1 MVYAARRDPPGRQT
15 GNLSGSSPSPTPS
28 ANTRIAHRPRS
39 ASYPSRRDWVLTI
52 AVIPARVGIQL
63 PDSRPDRVC
72 LVGALMGLA
81 LLLAPALALAQRV
94 PADSVRAPRHAIG
107 VRAPVLADTL
117 TLPEPAPLLPFGRL
131 APRRTPGATIAALRA
146 AALQGDLDRQ
156 RAALWRAAITAAPPI
171 PAAPAPNTV
180 GDIFGQYADL
190 GLRIDSRIETKLARD
205 RNERCVA
212 TDFLSPIE
220 NCRGVFQPQ
229 FGFQFAVRTAG
240 TVAERVHL
248 DVDYDSQ
255 REFDASNNIS
265 AYYQGKPDELLQR
278 VEVGNVSFALPP
290 SRFITSGIPS
300 GNYGIQAIGKLG
312 VMRFRAIAAQQK
324 GNVVTDR
331 VFTVGERTVQQVDRE
346 IEDYQMERRRF
357 FWVIDPA
364 KAFPDLYPNI
374 DILDPSLP
382 SLAARIPPGERPRRV
397 LLYRY
402 RSPTATGS
410 AARDINGP
418 YAATR
423 FARNTNSIGPY
434 EVLQQGVDYYIDPT
448 NLWIAL
454 VSPLQRGE
462 RLAVS
467 YTVTGP
473 GGNEVVVGSVGGTM
487 PRQRGPEGRDT
498 LNLLWDNQV
507 LPGDPAFDREIRSV
521 YRLGGEEVQR
531 SSVSLRIVV
540 GSSGDQE
547 KPVGGSADSYLQ
559 LFGLAQRTNSS
570 TFDAENRLW
579 PRRTDP
585 NQALTTSG
593 GQTGQSSLLIRDYF
607 VVLPSLMPFAD
618 SGLANPP
625 NPVNDSLYRLT
636 DEDLVSPRRPPT
648 QYRLRASYSAAGG
661 GESGSLLLGS
671 VQVRPN
677 SERIFLGGRQLTRD
691 VDYKVD
697 YELGRVEF
705 VRPDTLFPRPR
716 EVSVQFEENP
726 IFAQSPTSIFG
737 LAAEFPSEH
746 GQFNI
751 TALSQAQKTPFNR
764 PPLGFEPASS
774 LLAGVSGDFT
784 FDSKLLSGL
793 VSKLPAA
800 NAEAKSTVNVQGEF
814 ATSRPRPNSAG
825 AAYVETFEGN
835 AGVTVDLQESAW
847 RYGSQPALGGA
858 ANGGGGGGVIAGGI
872 PYDFPIDSATTL
884 AWQNIGIV
892 PDPAARGGTAVRF
905 FPEQIDSQFVFIGGQ
920 SFRSPETVLWLSLF
934 PRSIGGLPNA
944 AGRYQWLTPG
954 GALPDGASGRTWR
967 SLSQS
972 LDPTGLDLSHIE
984 QLEFWTLMDTSSSM
998 RQRSPTLIF
1007 DFGEVSENSVAF
1019 APESLTVLAPGTG
1032 GGVDSVFTGRKIQ
1045 GFDHIAT
1052 ERDSLT
1058 RSFDV
1063 ARNDRGLP
1071 GDVVDALVV
1080 KDVAAGTTELLRN
1093 VPVCRRGPVPVL
1105 PLGDATADCTVGNR
1119 RLDEEDLDRD
1129 GFLNIPSDA
1138 RDSEQL
1144 LRYVV
1149 DLGDRA
1155 SFAQVGRCYHTL
1167 TDTSSGGGPRPVCWV
1182 QFRVPFSAPTAQL
1195 NNPIPRRIKSVR
1207 LTVVAGPG
1215 APTGEDGF
1223 TRFALARLRLT
1234 GSPWTKRTDRA
1245 IAGIGGGGGAG
1256 GLPSAGTGTV
1266 IATTIGT
1273 QDRDARGGDSP
1284 RYDSPPG
1291 VTDEPDSKGSEFSP
1305 GTVQVNESSL
1315 RLIAVNVPVMRRA
1328 EAYFRFPE
1336 GEKNFMGYRELRV
1349 WARGASKGWGQQGDL
1364 QFYIKVGSDADN
1376 FYFYRTPVNQGP
1388 SRDAWLPEIRIDLRR
1403 FFDLRARLEN
1413 SFLRGGDTLISCHGL
1428 DSALVVQSELAQSTG
1443 TRRYAACDEGYIVYT
1458 SNPGI
1463 NPPNLAAAQELAV
1476 GMLRVSDEGFGNGGA
1491 ISPTDSLELWVD
1503 DIRLTGVVDEPGYA
1517 GQLGLNVAAGDVGS
1531 LRVSVSRRDQNFR
1544 QLGEQPTFM
1553 TDNQF
1558 NLASSV
1564 RLDKFLPRSLGLV
1577 LPFTVSHSR
1586 TEGDPLFLSRS
1597 DLMAPEI
1604 PGVRTPSSSAT
1615 SYTLTARRSEP
1626 LEGSVF
1632 APIVNNL
1639 ALTGSYITSSSTSE
1653 FDSGKSSAITG
1664 ELDYNL
1670 APRPRESSTPGWLR
1684 GAIEHLPGWLRE
1696 TELLRSLHDAKI
1708 RWNPA
1713 LVRFTSAYARDE
1725 DRRQSFSLPVALGGD
1740 SARQVLGL
1748 ENVWRNTAALELRP
1762 FQTMSARFTVSTLRD
1777 LRDYGDSTGV
1787 SVLAGAERQR
1797 FLGMDVGL
1805 ERERQMSAVVSV
1817 APPLAPWVRPRID
1830 FSANFSLL
1838 RDPNA
1843 RSLAREPGGSDGDGD
1858 FRLPRRFS
1866 NGQGLSITAT
1876 LDIPRAIALYSGDS
1890 SVLRSL
1896 AKYLSP
1902 VDVQWRR
1909 DLRSAFDGVGFDP
1922 SLGYQLAL
1930 GGEDAFRA
1938 SDGVLATSAGVSH
1951 NLVLAHSLF
1960 LPLGFTVTDRYSRV
1974 RSTSWSRVVD
1984 VQTLLDAE
1992 QEVFPDVSVRWNYTP
2007 PPSLQELLTSIGA
2020 QVGARV
2026 TSARSFQPTSGDASE
2041 LFGEGLRVEQ
2051 TLRQYPINGSL
2062 TWAILGGFSTSAG
2075 WTRADRR
2082 EVRSGGLIEGSQND
2096 VSADIAKS
2104 FPLPR
2109 SWNLQSNLLRTRLG
2123 YQSSHTQSFFVQDTT
2138 ERRVTDNGRWAV
2150 MVNADSD
2157 VSQTLSLSLL
2167 LMRVLTYDDAYD
2179 RRFSQTVFSVV
2190 FHLNYGVGEMP

>member
-1 MVYAARRDPPGRQT
+1 VARVERPAARGRRR
-15 GNLSGSSPSPTPS
+15 
-28 ANTRIAHRPRS
+28 AAIAGT
-39 ASYPSRRDWVLTI
+39 A
-52 AVIPARVGIQL
+52 
-63 PDSRPDRVC
+63 
-72 LVGALMGLA
+72 
-81 LLLAPALALAQRV
+81 ALALVVLLPALSRAQQIPGDTAHATTRV
-94 PADSVRAPRHAIG
+94 LGIRMPPLG
-107 VRAPVLADTL
+107 DTL

-131 APRRTPGATIAALRA
+131 APRRTPSLEIARLRAQALRG
-146 AALQGDLDRQ
+146 ALQRE
-156 RAALWRAAITAAPPI
+156 RTTLWRNSIAVAGPSEREPDKNGVA
-171 PAAPAPNTV
+171 
-180 GDIFGQYADL
+180 DIFGQYADL
-190 GLRIDSRIETKLARD
+190 GLRLDSRIETKLARD

-240 TVAERVHL
+240 TVADRVHL

-265 AYYQGKPDELLQR
+265 AYYEGKQGEILQR

-290 SRFITSGIPS
+290 SRFITSGVPS
-300 GNYGIQAIGKLG
+300 GNYGIQAIGQLG

-346 IEDYQMERRRF
+346 IDDYQIERLRF

-364 KAFPDLYPNI
+364 KAFPDLFPNI

-382 SLAARIPPGERPRRV
+382 SLAARIPPGQRPRRV
-397 LLYRY
+397 LVYRY

-418 YAATR
+418 VAATR
-423 FARNTNSIGPY
+423 FARNTNPIGPY

-454 VSPLQRGE
+454 VNPLQRGE

-473 GGNEVVVGSVGGTM
+473 GGSEIVDPSVGGTM
-487 PRQRGPEGRDT
+487 PRQRDPARRDT
-498 LNLLWDNQV
+498 VNLLWDNQV

-531 SSVSLRIVV
+531 STVSLKIVV

-547 KPVGGSADSYLQ
+547 KPVSGSAETYLQ
-559 LFGLAQRTNSS
+559 LFGLSQRTNAS

-585 NQALTTSG
+585 NQALTTGG
-593 GQTGQSSLLIRDYF
+593 GQSGQSTALIRDYF
-607 VVLPSLMPFAD
+607 VVFPSLVPFAD

-625 NPVNDSLYRLT
+625 NPVNDSLYRVT

-648 QYRLRASYSAAGG
+648 QYRIRTSYSAAGG

-677 SERIFLGGRQLTRD
+677 SERLFLGGRQLVRD
-691 VDYKVD
+691 VDYTVD
-697 YELGRVEF
+697 YDLGRVEF
-705 VRPDTLFPRPR
+705 IRPDTLFPQPR
-716 EVSVQFEENP
+716 QVSVQYEENP
-726 IFAQSPTSIFG
+726 IFTQAPTSIFG

-764 PPLGFEPASS
+764 PPLGFEPAST

-793 VSKLPAA
+793 VSRLPSASRD
-800 NAEAKSTVNVQGEF
+800 AKSTVNVQGEF

-825 AAYVETFEGN
+825 AAYVETFEGT
-835 AGVTVDLQESAW
+835 GGITVDLQESSW
-847 RYGSQPALGGA
+847 RYGSQPALSDA
-858 ANGGGGGGVIAGGI
+858 AGVRVGGGV
-872 PYDFPIDSATTL
+872 PYTFPLDSATTL

-892 PDPAARGGTAVRF
+892 PDPTVNGGVALRF

-920 SFRSPETVLWLSLF
+920 SFRSPETVLWLSLY
-934 PRSIGGLPNA
+934 PRGIGGLPNS

-954 GALPDGASGRTWR
+954 PAGGTPGGRTWR

-972 LDPTGLDLSHIE
+972 LDPTGVDLSHVE
-984 QLEFWTLMDTSSSM
+984 QLEFWALMDTSTSM
-998 RQRSPTLIF
+998 RPKSPSLVF

-1019 APESLTVLAPGTG
+1019 APETLTVLPPGSAT
-1032 GGVDSVFTGRKIQ
+1032 VDSMYTGRQLQ
-1045 GFDHIAT
+1045 GFDRIAT

-1058 RSFDV
+1058 QSFDV
-1063 ARNDRGLP
+1063 ARNDVGLP
-1071 GDVVDALVV
+1071 GDVAQRLVV
-1080 KDVAAGTTELLRN
+1080 RDGTTGTAVLHFN
-1093 VPVCRRGPVPVL
+1093 APVCRRGPVPVL

-1138 RDSEQL
+1138 RNSEQL

-1155 SFAQVGRCYHTL
+1155 SYAQVGRCYHTL

-1195 NNPIPRRIKSVR
+1195 NSPLARRIKSMR
-1207 LTVVAGPG
+1207 ITVVSGQQ
-1215 APTGEDGF
+1215 APTGENDF
-1223 TRFALARLRLT
+1223 TRFAIARLRLT

-1245 IAGIGGGGGAG
+1245 VAGIGGGGEVG
-1256 GLPSAGTGTV
+1256 GTPAPGTGTV

-1273 QDRDARGGDSP
+1273 QDRGARGGDAP
-1284 RYDSPPG
+1284 PYESPPG

-1328 EAYFRFPE
+1328 EAFFRFPE

-1349 WARGASKGWGQQGDL
+1349 WARGASKGWGELGDL

-1388 SRDAWLPEIRIDLRR
+1388 SRDAWLPEVRVDLRR

-1413 SFLRGGDTLISCHGL
+1413 AFLAGGDSLLSCHGL
-1428 DSALVVQSELAQSTG
+1428 DSALVVQSELAQNTG
-1443 TRRYAACDEGYIVYT
+1443 SKRFAACDDGYIVYT
-1458 SNPGI
+1458 SNPAI

-1476 GMLRVSDEGFGNGGA
+1476 GILRVSDEGLGNGGA
-1491 ISPTDSLELWVD
+1491 ISPSDSLELWVD

-1517 GQLGLNVAAGDVGS
+1517 GQLGVNVAAGDVGT
-1531 LRVSVSRRDQNFR
+1531 LRMSVSRRDQNFR
-1544 QLGEQPTFM
+1544 QLGEQPSFIA
-1553 TDNQF
+1553 DEQF

-1564 RLDKFLPRSLGLV
+1564 RLDRFLPRSLGLA
-1577 LPFTVSHSR
+1577 LPFTISHSR
-1586 TEGDPLFLSRS
+1586 TGGDPLFFSRS
-1597 DLMAPEI
+1597 DLMAPDI
-1604 PGVRTPSSSAT
+1604 PGSRTPRSSAT
-1615 SYTLTARRSEP
+1615 SYTLAMRRSEP
-1626 LEGSVF
+1626 LGNSVF

-1639 ALTGSYITSSSTSE
+1639 SLTGSYITSTSRSE
-1653 FDSGKSSAITG
+1653 FDTGDNSAVTG

-1670 APRPRESSTPGWLR
+1670 APAARESSMPGWLR
-1684 GAIEHLPGWLRE
+1684 GAIEKLPGWLRG
-1696 TELLRSLHDAKI
+1696 TELLQSLHDATI
-1708 RWNPA
+1708 RWNPT
-1713 LVRFTSAYARDE
+1713 LVRFTSAYARNE
-1725 DRRQSFSLPVALGGD
+1725 SHRQSFSLPVMLADD
-1740 SARQVLGL
+1740 SAQQVLGL
-1748 ENVWRNTAALELRP
+1748 EDVWRNTAAFELRP
-1762 FQTMSARFTVSTLRD
+1762 FQTMSARFSVSTLRD

-1787 SVLAGAERQR
+1787 AVLAGAERQR
-1797 FLGMDVGL
+1797 FLGLDVGM
-1805 ERERQMSAVVSV
+1805 ERERQMSAAISI

-1830 FSANFSLL
+1830 FTANFSLL

-1843 RSLAREPGGSDGDGD
+1843 RNIVRGPGEGGGPLDPDAALDGSDDAGG
-1858 FRLPRRFS
+1858 FHLPRRFS
-1866 NGQGLSITAT
+1866 NGQGLAVTASV
-1876 LDIPRAIALYSGDS
+1876 DIPRAISLYTGDS
-1890 SVLRSL
+1890 SALRSL
-1896 AKYLSP
+1896 GKVLSP
-1902 VDVQWRR
+1902 VDIQWRR
-1909 DLRSAFDGVGFDP
+1909 DLRSAFDAVGFDP

-1930 GGEDAFRA
+1930 GGDDDFRE
-1938 SDGVLATSAGVSH
+1938 SQGVLATSAGVSH
-1951 NLVLAHSLF
+1951 NLVLSHSLF
-1960 LPLGFTVTDRYSRV
+1960 LPLGFVVTDRYSRV
-1974 RSTSWSRVVD
+1974 HSTSWSRVVD
-1984 VQTLLDAE
+1984 VQTVLDAE
-1992 QEVFPDVSVRWNYTP
+1992 QEIFPDLSLRWNYSAP
-2007 PPSLQELLTSIGA
+2007 QSLRDLFTSIGA
-2020 QVGARV
+2020 QVGTRITRAK
-2026 TSARSFQPTSGDASE
+2026 SFQPITGGATDI
-2041 LFGEGLRVEQ
+2041 FGEGIRVEQ
-2051 TLRQYPINGSL
+2051 ELKQYPLSGSVS
-2062 TWAILGGFSTSAG
+2062 WSFLGGFSTNAG

-2082 EVRSGGLIEGSQND
+2082 ELRSGGLIVGSQND
-2096 VSADIAKS
+2096 LTADVAKA

-2109 SWNLQSNLLRTRLG
+2109 SWKLQSNLLRTRVG
-2123 YQSSHTQSFFVQDTT
+2123 YQSSHTQSFFVQEDTR
-2138 ERRVTDNGRWAV
+2138 RRVTDNGRWALSL
-2150 MVNADSD
+2150 NADSD
-2157 VSQTLSLSLL
+2157 VSETLSLSLL
-2167 LMRVLTYDDAYD
+2167 LMRVLTYDNAYD

>member
-1 MVYAARRDPPGRQT
+1 MLISHVFPAKACP
-15 GNLSGSSPSPTPS
+15 
-28 ANTRIAHRPRS
+28 RPRS
-39 ASYPSRRDWVLTI
+39 GTG
-52 AVIPARVGIQL
+52 IPW
-63 PDSRPDRVC
+63 PDSRRKREPIATCITAFVF
-72 LVGALMGLA
+72 
-81 LLLAPALALAQRV
+81 LLLPSVALAQRV
-94 PADSVRAPRHAIG
+94 PTDTTGGVHPALGIRAPELG
-107 VRAPVLADTL
+107 DTL
-117 TLPEPAPLLPFGRL
+117 VLPEPAPLLPFGRF
-131 APRRTPGATIAALRA
+131 APRRTPAVEVAAMRA
-146 AALQGDLDRQ
+146 AALQEELERQ
-156 RAALWRAAITAAPPI
+156 RSTLWRNAITAAAPLRGE
-171 PAAPAPNTV
+171 PATNPA
-180 GDIFGQYADL
+180 DIFGQYADL
-190 GLRIDSRIETKLARD
+190 GLRLDSRIETKLARD

-240 TVAERVHL
+240 TIADRIHL

-265 AYYQGKPDELLQR
+265 AYYQGKPNEILQR

-290 SRFITSGIPS
+290 SRFITAGIPS
-300 GNYGIQAIGKLG
+300 GNYGIQAIGQLG

-324 GNVVTDR
+324 GNIVTDR
-331 VFTVGERTVQQVDRE
+331 AFTVGERTVQQVDRE
-346 IEDYQMERRRF
+346 IDDYQIERLRF

-382 SLAARIPPGERPRRV
+382 SLAARIPPGQRPRRV
-397 LLYRY
+397 LVYRY

-423 FARNTNSIGPY
+423 FARNTNVIGPY

-467 YTVTGP
+467 YTVTGL
-473 GGNEVVVGSVGGTM
+473 GGSEVVDGSVGGTM
-487 PRQRGPEGRDT
+487 PRQRRPAGRDT

-531 SSVSLRIVV
+531 SSVSLKIVV

-547 KPVGGSADSYLQ
+547 QPVGGSADSYLQ
-559 LFGLAQRTNSS
+559 LFGLAQRTNTS

-585 NQALTTSG
+585 NQALTTG
-593 GQTGQSSLLIRDYF
+593 GGESGQSTLLIRDYF
-607 VVLPSLMPFAD
+607 VVFPSLTPFAD

-625 NPVNDSLYRLT
+625 NPVNDSLYRVT
-636 DEDLVSPRRPPT
+636 DEDLISSRRPPT

-677 SERIFLGGRQLTRD
+677 SERIFLGGRQLVRD

-705 VRPDTLFPRPR
+705 VRPDTLFPQPR
-716 EVSVQFEENP
+716 QVSVQYEENP
-726 IFAQSPTSIFG
+726 LFTQAPTSIFG

-764 PPLGFEPASS
+764 PPLGFEPAST
-774 LLAGVSGDFT
+774 LLAGVSGDFS
-784 FDSKLLSGL
+784 FDSKLLTGL

-800 NAEAKSTVNVQGEF
+800 AADAKSTVNVQGEF

-825 AAYVETFEGN
+825 AAYVETFEGTG
-835 AGVTVDLQESAW
+835 GVTVDLQESSW
-847 RYGSQPALGGA
+847 RYGSQPALA
-858 ANGGGGGGVIAGGI
+858 GGGGGVSVGGG
-872 PYDFPIDSATTL
+872 PYGFPLDSATTL

-892 PDPAARGGTAVRF
+892 PDPATRGGTAVRF

-934 PRSIGGLPNA
+934 PRSVGGLPNS
-944 AGRYQWLTPG
+944 AGRFQWLTPG
-954 GALPDGASGRTWR
+954 GVLPDGTSGRTWR

-972 LDPTGLDLSHIE
+972 LDPTGVDLSHVE
-984 QLEFWTLMDTSSSM
+984 QLEFWALMDTSTSM
-998 RQRSPTLIF
+998 RPRSPTLVF

-1019 APESLTVLAPGTG
+1019 APESLTVLPPGTG
-1032 GGVDSVFTGRKIQ
+1032 SGVDSIFTGRRIQ
-1045 GFDHIAT
+1045 GFDRIAT

-1063 ARNDRGLP
+1063 ARNDVGLP
-1071 GDVVDALVV
+1071 GDVVDTLVV
-1080 KDVAAGTTELLRN
+1080 KEGASGNTMVLHH

-1105 PLGDATADCTVGNR
+1105 PLGDATSDCTVGNR

-1138 RDSEQL
+1138 RNSEQL

-1155 SFAQVGRCYHTL
+1155 SYAQVGRCYHTL
-1167 TDTSSGGGPRPVCWV
+1167 TDTSSGGGARPVCWV

-1195 NNPIPRRIKSVR
+1195 NTPLARRIKSVR
-1207 LTVVAGPG
+1207 LTVVSGPSAPAG
-1215 APTGEDGF
+1215 ANDF
-1223 TRFALARLRLT
+1223 TRFAIARLRLT

-1256 GLPSAGTGTV
+1256 GTPPAGTGTV

-1273 QDRDARGGDSP
+1273 QDRGARGGDAP
-1284 RYDSPPG
+1284 RYESPPG

-1349 WARGASKGWGQQGDL
+1349 WARGASKGWGEQGDL

-1376 FYFYRTPVNQGP
+1376 FYLYRTPVNQGP
-1388 SRDAWLPEIRIDLRR
+1388 SRDAWLPEVRVDLRR

-1413 SFLRGGDTLISCHGL
+1413 SFLGGGDTLISCHGL
-1428 DSALVVQSELAQSTG
+1428 DSVLVVQSELAQSTG
-1443 TRRYAACDEGYIVYT
+1443 TKRFAACDDGYIVYT

-1476 GMLRVSDEGFGNGGA
+1476 GMLRVSDDGFGNGGA
-1491 ISPTDSLELWVD
+1491 ISPSDSLELWVD
-1503 DIRLTGVVDEPGYA
+1503 DIRLTGVVDQPGYA
-1517 GQLGLNVAAGDVGS
+1517 GQLGVNVAAGDVGS

-1553 TDNQF
+1553 TDNEL

-1604 PGVRTPSSSAT
+1604 PGVRTPSTSAT
-1615 SYTLTARRSEP
+1615 SYTLAARRATP
-1626 LEGSVF
+1626 LKGSVF

-1639 ALTGSYITSSSTSE
+1639 SLTGRYITSSSTSE
-1653 FDSGKSSAITG
+1653 FDVGKSSAVTG

-1670 APRPRESSTPGWLR
+1670 APRARESATPGWLR
-1684 GAIEHLPGWLRE
+1684 SAIESLPGWLRG
-1696 TELLRSLHDAKI
+1696 TELLKSLHDATI
-1708 RWNPA
+1708 RWNPT
-1713 LVRFTSAYARDE
+1713 LVRFTSAYANNE
-1725 DRRQSFSLPVALGGD
+1725 DHRRSFALPVALAGD
-1740 SARQVLGL
+1740 SAREVLGL
-1748 ENVWRNTAALELRP
+1748 EDVWRNTAAIELRP
-1762 FQTMSARFTVSTLRD
+1762 FQTMSARFSVSTLRD

-1787 SVLAGAERQR
+1787 AVLAGAERER

-1805 ERERQMSAVVSV
+1805 ERERQMSTVISV

-1830 FSANFSLL
+1830 FTANFSLL

-1843 RSLAREPGGSDGDGD
+1843 RNIVREAGEGSDQGD

-1866 NGQGLSITAT
+1866 NGQGLAVTAT

-1890 SVLRSL
+1890 SALRPL
-1896 AKYLSP
+1896 AKILSP
-1902 VDVQWRR
+1902 IDVQWRR

-1930 GGEDAFRA
+1930 GGDDDFRK

-1951 NLVLAHSLF
+1951 NLVLSHSLF
-1960 LPLGFTVTDRYSRV
+1960 LPLGFVVTDRYSRV
-1974 RSTSWSRVVD
+1974 HSTSWSRIVD
-1984 VQTLLDAE
+1984 VQTLLEAE
-1992 QEVFPDVSVRWNYTP
+1992 QEIFPDVSVRWNYTAP
-2007 PPSLQELLTSIGA
+2007 RSLQELFTSIGA
-2020 QVGARV
+2020 QVGARI
-2026 TSARSFQPTSGDASE
+2026 TNARSFQPVTGGASDI
-2041 LFGEGLRVEQ
+2041 FGQGLRVEQ
-2051 TLRQYPINGSL
+2051 ELRQYPMNGSV
-2062 TWAILGGFSTSAG
+2062 TWSILGGFSTSAG

-2082 EVRSGGLIEGSQND
+2082 ELRSGGLIEGSQND
-2096 VSADIAKS
+2096 ISADISKS
-2104 FPLPR
+2104 LPLPR
-2109 SWNLQSNLLRTRLG
+2109 SWNLQSNLLRTRVG

-2138 ERRVTDNGRWAV
+2138 SRRVTDNGRWAL
-2150 MVNADSD
+2150 MLNADSD
-2157 VSQTLSLSLL
+2157 VSETLSLSLL
-2167 LMRVLTYDDAYD
+2167 LMRVLTYDNAYD

-2190 FHLNYGVGEMP
+2190 FHLNYGVGSMP

>member
-1 MVYAARRDPPGRQT
+1 MARTGWPTARSGR
-15 GNLSGSSPSPTPS
+15 
-28 ANTRIAHRPRS
+28 
-39 ASYPSRRDWVLTI
+39 RR
-52 AVIPARVGIQL
+52 ARA
-63 PDSRPDRVC
+63 C
-72 LVGALMGLA
+72 AGAIA
-81 LLLAPALALAQRV
+81 LLLLIPALALAQRLPTDTTGARSRALGIRT
-94 PADSVRAPRHAIG
+94 PALG
-107 VRAPVLADTL
+107 DTL

-131 APRRTPGATIAALRA
+131 APRRTPALEIANLRA
-146 AALQGDLDRQ
+146 AALRGALDQQ
-156 RAALWRAAITAAPPI
+156 RAALWRNSISAAPPLGNE
-171 PAAPAPNTV
+171 AEKGTGA
-180 GDIFGQYADL
+180 DIFGQYADL
-190 GLRIDSRIETKLARD
+190 GLRLDSRIETKLARD

-240 TVAERVHL
+240 TVADRLHL

-265 AYYQGKPDELLQR
+265 AYYEGKQGEILQR
-278 VEVGNVSFALPP
+278 VEVGNVSFALPA
-290 SRFITSGIPS
+290 SRFITAGIPS
-300 GNYGIQAIGKLG
+300 GNYGIQAIGQLG
-312 VMRFRAIAAQQK
+312 AMRFRAIAAQQK

-346 IEDYQMERRRF
+346 IDDYQIERLRF

-364 KAFPDLYPNI
+364 KAFPNLYPNI

-397 LLYRY
+397 LVYRY

-423 FARNTNSIGPY
+423 FARNTNPIGPY

-454 VSPLQRGE
+454 VNPLQRGE

-473 GGNEVVVGSVGGTM
+473 GGSEIVDPSVGGTM
-487 PRQRGPEGRDT
+487 PRQRGPAGRDT
-498 LNLLWDNQV
+498 VNLLWDNQV

-531 SSVSLRIVV
+531 NTVSLKIVV

-547 KPVGGSADSYLQ
+547 KPVSGSAESYLQ
-559 LFGLAQRTNSS
+559 LFGLSQRTNTS

-585 NQALTTSG
+585 NQALTTGG
-593 GQTGQSSLLIRDYF
+593 GQSGQSTLLIRDYF
-607 VVLPSLMPFAD
+607 VVFPSLMPFSD
-618 SGLANPP
+618 SGLVSPP
-625 NPVNDSLYRLT
+625 NPVNDSLYRVT

-677 SERIFLGGRQLTRD
+677 SERLFLGGRQLVRD

-705 VRPDTLFPRPR
+705 VRPDTLFPQPR
-716 EVSVQFEENP
+716 QVSVQYEENP
-726 IFAQSPTSIFG
+726 IFTQAPTSIFG

-764 PPLGFEPASS
+764 PPLGFEPAST

-784 FDSKLLSGL
+784 FDSDLLSGL

-800 NAEAKSTVNVQGEF
+800 SDDAKSTVNVQGEF

-825 AAYVETFEGN
+825 AAYVETFEGT
-835 AGVTVDLQESAW
+835 GGITVNLEESAW
-847 RYGSQPALGGA
+847 HYGSQPAL
-858 ANGGGGGGVIAGGI
+858 AGGTPMSI
-872 PYDFPIDSATTL
+872 SGGPYDFPVDSATTL
-884 AWQNIGIV
+884 AWQNIGMV
-892 PDPAARGGTAVRF
+892 PDPSVRGGVAIRF

-920 SFRSPETVLWLSLF
+920 SFRSPETVLWLSLY
-934 PRSIGGLPNA
+934 PRSIGGLPNS

-954 GALPDGASGRTWR
+954 GVGPGGMSGRTWR

-972 LDPTGLDLSHIE
+972 LDPTGVDLSHVE
-984 QLEFWTLMDTSSSM
+984 QLEFWALMDTSTSM
-998 RQRSPTLIF
+998 RPRSPTLIF
-1007 DFGEVSENSVAF
+1007 DFGEVSENTVAF
-1019 APESLTVLAPGTG
+1019 SPETLTVFPPGGG
-1032 GGVDSVFTGRKIQ
+1032 GGVDSVYTGRKIE
-1045 GFDHIAT
+1045 GFDRLAT

-1063 ARNDRGLP
+1063 ARNDVGLP
-1071 GDVVDALVV
+1071 GDVAQSLLV
-1080 KDVAAGTTELLRN
+1080 KDATTGTATIRFR
-1093 VPVCRRGPVPVL
+1093 VPICRRGPVPVL

-1119 RLDEEDLDRD
+1119 QLDEEDLDRD

-1138 RDSEQL
+1138 RNSEQL

-1155 SFAQVGRCYHTL
+1155 SYAQVGRCYHTL
-1167 TDTSSGGGPRPVCWV
+1167 TDTTSGGGPRPVCWV
-1182 QFRVPFSAPTAQL
+1182 QFRIPFSAPTAQL
-1195 NNPIPRRIKSVR
+1195 NNPLPRRIRSMR
-1207 LTVVAGPG
+1207 LTVVSGPQ
-1215 APTGEDGF
+1215 APSGENDF
-1223 TRFALARLRLT
+1223 KRFAIARLRLT

-1245 IAGIGGGGGAG
+1245 IAGIGGGGDVG
-1256 GLPSAGTGTV
+1256 GTPAPGTGTV

-1273 QDRDARGGDSP
+1273 QDRGARGGDAP
-1284 RYDSPPG
+1284 PYESPPG

-1349 WARGASKGWGQQGDL
+1349 WARGASKGWGELGDL

-1376 FYFYRTPVNQGP
+1376 FYFYRTPVNQGL
-1388 SRDAWLPEIRIDLRR
+1388 SRDAWLPEVRVDLRR

-1413 SFLRGGDTLISCHGL
+1413 AFLGGGDSLLSCHGL

-1458 SNPGI
+1458 SNPAI

-1476 GMLRVSDEGFGNGGA
+1476 GILRVSDEGLGNGGA
-1491 ISPTDSLELWVD
+1491 ISPSDSLELWVD

-1517 GQLGLNVAAGDVGS
+1517 GQLGVNVAAGDVGS

-1544 QLGEQPTFM
+1544 QLAEQPTFM

-1577 LPFTVSHSR
+1577 LPLTVSHSR
-1586 TEGDPLFLSRS
+1586 TDGEPLFFSRS
-1597 DLMAPEI
+1597 DLMAPDI
-1604 PGVRTPSSSAT
+1604 PGARTPRASAT
-1615 SYTLTARRSEP
+1615 SYTLSMRRAEP
-1626 LEGSVF
+1626 LQNSVF

-1639 ALTGSYITSSSTSE
+1639 SLTGSYIASSSRSE
-1653 FDSGKSSAITG
+1653 FDTGKSSAVTG

-1670 APRPRESSTPGWLR
+1670 APRARESPMPGWLR
-1684 GAIEHLPGWLRE
+1684 GAIESLPGWLRG
-1696 TELLRSLHDAKI
+1696 TELLKSLHDATI

-1713 LVRFTSAYARDE
+1713 LVRFTSAYAKNE
-1725 DRRQSFSLPVALGGD
+1725 NHRRSFALPVTLAGD
-1740 SARQVLGL
+1740 SAQEVLGL
-1748 ENVWRNTAALELRP
+1748 EDVWRNTAALELRP
-1762 FQTMSARFTVSTLRD
+1762 FQTMSARFSVSTLRD

-1787 SVLAGAERQR
+1787 AVLAGAERQR
-1797 FLGMDVGL
+1797 FLGLDMGM
-1805 ERERQMSAVVSV
+1805 ERERQVSTAISI
-1817 APPLAPWVRPRID
+1817 APPLAPWVRPRVD
-1830 FSANFSLL
+1830 FTATFSLL

-1843 RSLAREPGGSDGDGD
+1843 RNLVRGLGEGGVPVDLVGEGEGTGSASAD
-1858 FRLPRRFS
+1858 FHLPRRFS
-1866 NGQGLSITAT
+1866 NGQGLAVTAT
-1876 LDIPRAIALYSGDS
+1876 VDIPRAISLYTGDS
-1890 SVLRSL
+1890 SALRPL
-1896 AKYLSP
+1896 AKILSP
-1902 VDVQWRR
+1902 VDIQWRR

-1930 GGEDAFRA
+1930 GGDDDFRE
-1938 SDGVLATSAGVSH
+1938 SGGVLATSAGVSH
-1951 NLVLAHSLF
+1951 NFILSHSLF
-1960 LPLGFTVTDRYSRV
+1960 LPLGLVLTDRYSRV
-1974 RSTSWSRVVD
+1974 HSTSWSRVVD
-1984 VQTLLDAE
+1984 VQTVLDAE
-1992 QEVFPDVSVRWNYTP
+1992 QEIFPDVSLRWNYAAP
-2007 PPSLQELLTSIGA
+2007 ESLRELFTSIGA

-2026 TSARSFQPTSGDASE
+2026 TNAKSFQPITGGASDI
-2041 LFGEGLRVEQ
+2041 FGQGIRVEQ
-2051 TLRQYPINGSL
+2051 ELKQYPLNGSVA
-2062 TWAILGGFSTSAG
+2062 WSILGGFSTSAG

-2082 EVRSGGLIEGSQND
+2082 ELRSGGLIVGSQND
-2096 VSADIAKS
+2096 LTADIAKS
-2104 FPLPR
+2104 FPLPS
-2109 SWNLQSNLLRTRLG
+2109 SWDLRSNLLRTRVG
-2123 YQSSHTQSFFVQDTT
+2123 YQSSHTQSFFVQADTR
-2138 ERRVTDNGRWAV
+2138 RRVTDNGRWAL
-2150 MVNADSD
+2150 MLNADSD
-2157 VSQTLSLSLL
+2157 VSETLSLSLL
-2167 LMRVLTYDDAYD
+2167 LMRVLSYDNAYD

-2190 FHLNYGVGEMP
+2190 FHLNYAVGEMP

>member
-1 MVYAARRDPPGRQT
+1 VEI
-15 GNLSGSSPSPTPS
+15 
-28 ANTRIAHRPRS
+28 ANIRAEALR
-39 ASYPSRRDWVLTI
+39 
-52 AVIPARVGIQL
+52 
-63 PDSRPDRVC
+63 
-72 LVGALMGLA
+72 GAL
-81 LLLAPALALAQRV
+81 
-94 PADSVRAPRHAIG
+94 
-107 VRAPVLADTL
+107 
-117 TLPEPAPLLPFGRL
+117 E
-131 APRRTPGATIAALRA
+131 
-146 AALQGDLDRQ
+146 RQ
-156 RAALWRAAITAAPPI
+156 RTTLWRNSVSAAPPLEDESEKSSV
-171 PAAPAPNTV
+171 A
-180 GDIFGQYADL
+180 DIFGQYADL
-190 GLRIDSRIETKLARD
+190 GLRLDSRIETKLARD

-240 TVAERVHL
+240 TVADRVHL

-265 AYYQGKPDELLQR
+265 AYYEGKQGEILQR

-290 SRFITSGIPS
+290 SRFITAGIPS
-300 GNYGIQAIGKLG
+300 GNYGIQAIGQLG
-312 VMRFRAIAAQQK
+312 AMRFRAIAAQQK
-324 GNVVTDR
+324 GNVVADR
-331 VFTVGERTVQQVDRE
+331 VFTVGDRTVQQVDRE
-346 IEDYQMERRRF
+346 IEDYQIERLRF
-357 FWVIDPA
+357 FWVIDPKA
-364 KAFPDLYPNI
+364 AFPDLYPNI

-382 SLAARIPPGERPRRV
+382 SLAARIPPGQRPRRV
-397 LLYRY
+397 LVYRY

-454 VSPLQRGE
+454 VNPLQRGE

-473 GGNEVVVGSVGGTM
+473 GGNEIVDPSVGGTM
-487 PRQRGPEGRDT
+487 PRQRASTARDT
-498 LNLLWDNQV
+498 VNLLWDNQV
-507 LPGDPAFDREIRSV
+507 LPGDPAFDREIRSA

-531 SSVSLRIVV
+531 NTVSLKIVV

-547 KPVGGSADSYLQ
+547 KPVSGSAESYLQ
-559 LFGLAQRTNSS
+559 LFGLSQRTNAS

-585 NQALTTSG
+585 NQALTTGG
-593 GQTGQSSLLIRDYF
+593 GQTGQSTLLIRDYF
-607 VVLPSLMPFAD
+607 VVFPSLTPFAD
-618 SGLANPP
+618 SGMVNPP
-625 NPVNDSLYRLT
+625 NPVNDSLYRVT
-636 DEDLVSPRRPPT
+636 DEDLISPRRPPT

-677 SERIFLGGRQLTRD
+677 SERIFLGGRQLERD

-705 VRPDTLFPRPR
+705 IRPDTLFPQPR
-716 EVSVQFEENP
+716 QVSVQYEENP
-726 IFAQSPTSIFG
+726 IFTQAPTSIFG

-764 PPLGFEPASS
+764 PPLGFEPAST

-784 FDSKLLSGL
+784 FDSRLLSAL

-800 NAEAKSTVNVQGEF
+800 SREAPSTVNVQGEF

-825 AAYVETFEGN
+825 AAYVETFEGT
-835 AGVTVDLQESAW
+835 GGITVDLQESSW
-847 RYGSQPALGGA
+847 HYGSQPALAGGA
-858 ANGGGGGGVIAGGI
+858 PVNVAGV
-872 PYDFPIDSATTL
+872 PYDFPLDSATTL
-884 AWQNIGIV
+884 AWQNIGMV
-892 PDPAARGGTAVRF
+892 SDPAVRGGVALRF

-920 SFRSPETVLWLSLF
+920 SFRSPETVLWLSLY
-934 PRSIGGLPNA
+934 PRSVGGLPNS

-954 GALPDGASGRTWR
+954 GAVPGGMSGRTWR

-972 LDPTGLDLSHIE
+972 LDPTGVDLSHVE
-984 QLEFWTLMDTSSSM
+984 QLEFWALMDTSTSM
-998 RQRSPTLIF
+998 RPKSPTLIF

-1019 APESLTVLAPGTG
+1019 APETLTVLPPGSG
-1032 GGVDSVFTGRKIQ
+1032 GGVDSVFTGRQLQ
-1045 GFDHIAT
+1045 GFDRLAT

-1063 ARNDRGLP
+1063 ARNDVGLP
-1071 GDVVDALVV
+1071 GDVVQSLVV
-1080 KDVAAGTTELLRN
+1080 NDAAAGTRLTYFR
-1093 VPVCRRGPVPVL
+1093 VPACRRGPVPVL
-1105 PLGDATADCTVGNR
+1105 PLGDATANCTVGNR

-1138 RDSEQL
+1138 RNTEQL

-1149 DLGDRA
+1149 NLGDHA
-1155 SFAQVGRCYHTL
+1155 SYAQVGRCYHTL
-1167 TDTSSGGGPRPVCWV
+1167 TDTTSGGGPRPVCWV
-1182 QFRVPFSAPTAQL
+1182 QFRVPFSAPTAQI
-1195 NNPIPRRIKSVR
+1195 NNPLPRRMKSMR
-1207 LTVVAGPG
+1207 LTVVSGQR
-1215 APTGEDGF
+1215 APTGDGDF
-1223 TRFALARLRLT
+1223 TRLAIARLRLT

-1245 IAGIGGGGGAG
+1245 LAGIGGGSEVSGTPA
-1256 GLPSAGTGTV
+1256 PGTGTV

-1273 QDRDARGGDSP
+1273 QDRGARGGDAP
-1284 RYDSPPG
+1284 PYESPPG

-1328 EAYFRFPE
+1328 EAFFRFPE

-1349 WARGASKGWGQQGDL
+1349 WARGASKGWGELGDL

-1388 SRDAWLPEIRIDLRR
+1388 SRDAWLPEVRVDLRR

-1413 SFLRGGDTLISCHGL
+1413 AYLAGGDSLLSCHGI
-1428 DSALVVQSELAQSTG
+1428 DSALVVRSELARNSG
-1443 TRRYAACDEGYIVYT
+1443 TRRYAACDDGYIVYT
-1458 SNPGI
+1458 SNPAI

-1476 GMLRVSDEGFGNGGA
+1476 GILRVSDEGLGNGGA
-1491 ISPTDSLELWVD
+1491 ISPSDSLELWVD
-1503 DIRLTGVVDEPGYA
+1503 DIRLTGVVDQPGYA
-1517 GQLGLNVAAGDVGS
+1517 GQLGVNVAAGDVGS

-1564 RLDKFLPRSLGLV
+1564 RLDRFLPRALGLV
-1577 LPFTVSHSR
+1577 LPFTVSHSQ
-1586 TEGDPLFLSRS
+1586 TAGDPLFFSRS
-1597 DLMAPEI
+1597 DLMAPDI
-1604 PGVRTPSSSAT
+1604 SGARTPRTAAT
-1615 SYTLTARRSEP
+1615 SYTLAMRRAEP
-1626 LEGSVF
+1626 LQNSVF

-1639 ALTGSYITSSSTSE
+1639 SLTGSYIASSSRSE
-1653 FDSGKSSAITG
+1653 FDTGKSSAVTG

-1670 APRPRESSTPGWLR
+1670 APRASESAMPGWLR
-1684 GAIEHLPGWLRE
+1684 GAIESLPGWLRG
-1696 TELLRSLHDAKI
+1696 TELLKSLHDATI
-1708 RWNPA
+1708 RWNPT
-1713 LVRFTSAYARDE
+1713 LVRFTSSYAKNE
-1725 DRRQSFSLPVALGGD
+1725 SHRQSFALPVMLADD
-1740 SARQVLGL
+1740 SAHEVLGL
-1748 ENVWRNTAALELRP
+1748 EDVWRNTAALELRP
-1762 FQTMSARFTVSTLRD
+1762 FQTMSARVSVTTLRD

-1787 SVLAGAERQR
+1787 AVLAGAERQR
-1797 FLGMDVGL
+1797 FLGIDMGM
-1805 ERERQMSAVVSV
+1805 ERERQVSTAVSI

-1830 FSANFSLL
+1830 FTANFSLL

-1843 RSLAREPGGSDGDGD
+1843 RNLVRGMGEAGGAFAQDGDGD
-1858 FRLPRRFS
+1858 SIGGGDYRLPRRFS
-1866 NGQGLSITAT
+1866 NGQGLAVTAT
-1876 LDIPRAIALYSGDS
+1876 VDIPRAISLYTGDS
-1890 SVLRSL
+1890 SALRSL
-1896 AKYLSP
+1896 AKLLSP
-1902 VDVQWRR
+1902 VDIQWRR

-1930 GGEDAFRA
+1930 GGDDDFRK
-1938 SDGVLATSAGVSH
+1938 SEGVLATSAGVSH
-1951 NLVLAHSLF
+1951 NLVLQHSLF
-1960 LPLGFTVTDRYSRV
+1960 LPLGFVVTDRYSRV
-1974 RSTSWSRVVD
+1974 HSTSWSRVVD
-1984 VQTLLDAE
+1984 VQTVLDAE
-1992 QEVFPDVSVRWNYTP
+1992 QEIFPDVSVRWNYTP
-2007 PPSLQELLTSIGA
+2007 PQSLHDLFTSIGA

-2026 TSARSFQPTSGDASE
+2026 TKAKSFQPITGGASDI
-2041 LFGEGLRVEQ
+2041 FGEGIRVQQE
-2051 TLRQYPINGSL
+2051 LKQYPLNGSV
-2062 TWAILGGFSTSAG
+2062 TWSILGGFSTNAG

-2082 EVRSGGLIEGSQND
+2082 ELRSGGLIVGSQND
-2096 VSADIAKS
+2096 LTADIAKS

-2109 SWNLQSNLLRTRLG
+2109 SWDLRSNLLRTRVG
-2123 YQSSHTQSFFVQDTT
+2123 YQSSHTQSFFVQDDTR
-2138 ERRVTDNGRWAV
+2138 RRVTDNGRWAL
-2150 MVNADSD
+2150 MLNADSD
-2157 VSQTLSLSLL
+2157 VSETLSLSLL
-2167 LMRVLTYDDAYD
+2167 LMRVLTYDNAYD

-2190 FHLNYGVGEMP
+2190 FHLNYAVGEMP

>member
-1 MVYAARRDPPGRQT
+1 
-15 GNLSGSSPSPTPS
+15 
-28 ANTRIAHRPRS
+28 
-39 ASYPSRRDWVLTI
+39 VL
-52 AVIPARVGIQL
+52 A
-63 PDSRPDRVC
+63 
-72 LVGALMGLA
+72 LA
-81 LLLAPALALAQRV
+81 LLALLPALALAQRIPADTAGAAVISAAPSGPGIRV
-94 PADSVRAPRHAIG
+94 PALG
-107 VRAPVLADTL
+107 DTL
-117 TLPEPAPLLPFGRL
+117 ALPQPAPLLPFGRL
-131 APRRTPGATIAALRA
+131 APHRAPGAEVAGIRA
-146 AALQGDLDRQ
+146 AALGQELERR
-156 RAALWRAAITAAPPI
+156 RAALWRNSISAAPPLEE
-171 PAAPAPNTV
+171 APEKNSVAE
-180 GDIFGQYADL
+180 IFGQYADL
-190 GLRIDSRIETKLARD
+190 GLRLDSRIETKLARD

-220 NCRGVFQPQ
+220 NCHGVFQPQ

-240 TVAERVHL
+240 TVADRVHL

-265 AYYQGKPDELLQR
+265 AYYEGKQGEILQR

-300 GNYGIQAIGKLG
+300 GNYGIQAIGQLG
-312 VMRFRAIAAQQK
+312 AMRFRAIAAQQK

-346 IEDYQMERRRF
+346 IDDYQVERLRF

-364 KAFPDLYPNI
+364 KAFPGLYPNI

-382 SLAARIPPGERPRRV
+382 SLAARIPPGQRPLRV
-397 LLYRY
+397 LVYRY
-402 RSPTATGS
+402 RSPTAMGS

-423 FARNTNSIGPY
+423 FARNTNPIGPY

-454 VSPLQRGE
+454 VNPLQRGE

-473 GGNEVVVGSVGGTM
+473 GGGEIVDPSVGGTM
-487 PRQRGPEGRDT
+487 PRQRGTAGRDT
-498 LNLLWDNQV
+498 VNLLWDNQV
-507 LPGDPAFDREIRSV
+507 LPGDPAFNREIRSV

-531 SSVSLRIVV
+531 STVSLRIVV

-547 KPVGGSADSYLQ
+547 KPVGGSAETYLQ
-559 LFGLAQRTNSS
+559 LFGLSQRTNASA
-570 TFDAENRLW
+570 FDAENRLW

-585 NQALTTSG
+585 NQALTTGG
-593 GQTGQSSLLIRDYF
+593 GQTGQSTLLIRDYF
-607 VVLPSLMPFAD
+607 VVFPSLTPFAD

-625 NPVNDSLYRLT
+625 NPVNDSLYRVT

-648 QYRLRASYSAAGG
+648 QYRIRAEYSAAGG

-677 SERIFLGGRQLTRD
+677 SERIFLGGRQLVRD
-691 VDYKVD
+691 ADYTVD

-705 VRPDTLFPRPR
+705 IRPDTLFAQPRQ
-716 EVSVQFEENP
+716 VSVQYEENP
-726 IFAQSPTSIFG
+726 LFTQAPTSIFG

-751 TALSQAQKTPFNR
+751 TALSQSQKTPFNR
-764 PPLGFEPASS
+764 PPLGFEPAST

-784 FDSKLLSGL
+784 FDSKLLTGL
-793 VSKLPAA
+793 VNKLPAA
-800 NAEAKSTVNVQGEF
+800 SRAAPSTVNVQGEF

-825 AAYVETFEGN
+825 AAYVETFEGT
-835 AGVTVDLQESAW
+835 GGITVDLQESSW
-847 RYGSQPALGGA
+847 RYGSQPALAGGA
-858 ANGGGGGGVIAGGI
+858 PMNVGGV
-872 PYDFPIDSATTL
+872 PYDFPLDSATTL
-884 AWQNIGIV
+884 AWQNIGMV
-892 PDPAARGGTAVRF
+892 PDPAVRGGVALRF

-920 SFRSPETVLWLSLF
+920 SFRSPETLLWLSLY
-934 PRSIGGLPNA
+934 PRSIGGLPSST
-944 AGRYQWLTPG
+944 GRYQWLTPAG
-954 GALPDGASGRTWR
+954 PSGRTWR

-972 LDPTGLDLSHIE
+972 LDPTGVDLSHVE
-984 QLEFWTLMDTSSSM
+984 QLEFWALMDTSTSM
-998 RQRSPTLIF
+998 RPRNPTLVF

-1019 APESLTVLAPGTG
+1019 APESLAILSPGSG
-1032 GGVDSVFTGRKIQ
+1032 GGVDSVFTGRQLQ
-1045 GFDHIAT
+1045 GFDRLAT

-1063 ARNDRGLP
+1063 ARNDVGLP
-1071 GDVVDALVV
+1071 GDVAQTLVV
-1080 KDVAAGTTELLRN
+1080 RDAAAGTTATHFR

-1105 PLGDATADCTVGNR
+1105 PLGDATANCTVGNR

-1138 RDSEQL
+1138 RNSEQL

-1155 SFAQVGRCYHTL
+1155 SYAQVGRCYHSL
-1167 TDTSSGGGPRPVCWV
+1167 TDTTSGGGPRPVCWV

-1195 NNPIPRRIKSVR
+1195 NNPIARRIKSVR
-1207 LTVVAGPG
+1207 LTVVSGQHTS
-1215 APTGEDGF
+1215 TGESDF
-1223 TRFALARLRLT
+1223 TRFAIARLRLT

-1245 IAGIGGGGGAG
+1245 IAGIGGGSAAG
-1256 GLPSAGTGTV
+1256 GTPAPGTGTV

-1273 QDRDARGGDSP
+1273 QDRGARGGDAP
-1284 RYDSPPG
+1284 PYESPPG

-1328 EAYFRFPE
+1328 EAFFRFPE

-1349 WARGASKGWGQQGDL
+1349 WARGASKGWGELGDL

-1388 SRDAWLPEIRIDLRR
+1388 SRDAWLPEVRVDLRR

-1413 SFLRGGDTLISCHGL
+1413 AFLAGGDTLLSCHGL
-1428 DSALVVQSELAQSTG
+1428 DSALVVRSELAQSTG

-1458 SNPGI
+1458 SNPAI

-1476 GMLRVSDEGFGNGGA
+1476 GILRVSDEGLGNGGA
-1491 ISPTDSLELWVD
+1491 ISPSDSLELWVD

-1517 GQLGLNVAAGDVGS
+1517 GQLGVNVAAGDVGS

-1544 QLGEQPTFM
+1544 QLAEQPTFM

-1577 LPFTVSHSR
+1577 LPFTVSHSQSDG
-1586 TEGDPLFLSRS
+1586 EPLFFSRS
-1597 DLMAPEI
+1597 DLMAPDI
-1604 PGVRTPSSSAT
+1604 PGARTPRASAT
-1615 SYTLTARRSEP
+1615 SYTLAMRRAEP

-1639 ALTGSYITSSSTSE
+1639 ALTGSYITSSSRSE
-1653 FDSGKSSAITG
+1653 FDTGKSSAVTG

-1670 APRPRESSTPGWLR
+1670 APRARESAMPGWLR
-1684 GAIEHLPGWLRE
+1684 GAIEALPGWLRG
-1696 TELLRSLHDAKI
+1696 TELLKSLHDATI
-1708 RWNPA
+1708 RWNPT
-1713 LVRFTSAYARDE
+1713 LLRFTSSYAKSE
-1725 DRRQSFSLPVALGGD
+1725 NRRRSFALPVTLADD
-1740 SARQVLGL
+1740 SAHEVLGL
-1748 ENVWRNTAALELRP
+1748 EDVWRNTAALELRP
-1762 FQTMSARFTVSTLRD
+1762 FQTMSARVSVSTLRD

-1787 SVLAGAERQR
+1787 AVLAGAERER
-1797 FLGMDVGL
+1797 FLGLDMGM
-1805 ERERQMSAVVSV
+1805 ERERQLSTAISI

-1830 FSANFSLL
+1830 FTANFSLL

-1843 RSLAREPGGSDGDGD
+1843 RNLVRGVGAGLPGVDGGGVGEGGEDGSVGEGAGAD

-1866 NGQGLSITAT
+1866 NGQGLAVTAT
-1876 LDIPRAIALYSGDS
+1876 VDIPRVIDLYTGDS
-1890 SVLRSL
+1890 SALRPL
-1896 AKYLSP
+1896 AKVLSP

-1930 GGEDAFRA
+1930 GSDDAFRE
-1938 SDGVLATSAGVSH
+1938 SEGVLATSAGVSH
-1951 NLVLAHSLF
+1951 NLVLSHSLF
-1960 LPLGFTVTDRYSRV
+1960 LPLGFVVTDRYSRV
-1974 RSTSWSRVVD
+1974 RSTSWSRVVE
-1984 VQTLLDAE
+1984 VQTVLEAE
-1992 QEVFPDVSVRWNYTP
+1992 QEIFPDVSVRWNYNAP
-2007 PPSLQELLTSIGA
+2007 QSLRDLFTNVGA

-2026 TSARSFQPTSGDASE
+2026 TRAKSFQPITGGASDI
-2041 LFGEGLRVEQ
+2041 FGEGIRVEQ
-2051 TLRQYPINGSL
+2051 ELKQYPLNGSVV
-2062 TWAILGGFSTSAG
+2062 WSILGGLSTSAG

-2082 EVRSGGLIEGSQND
+2082 ELRSGGLIVGNQND
-2096 VSADIAKS
+2096 LTADIAKS

-2109 SWNLQSNLLRTRLG
+2109 SWDLRSNLLRTRVG
-2123 YQSSHTQSFFVQDTT
+2123 YQSSHTQSFFVQEDAR
-2138 ERRVTDNGRWAV
+2138 RRVTDNGRWAL
-2150 MVNADSD
+2150 MLNADSD
-2157 VSQTLSLSLL
+2157 VSETLSLSLL
-2167 LMRVLTYDDAYD
+2167 LMRVLTYDNAYD

-2190 FHLNYGVGEMP
+2190 FHLNYAVGEMP

>member
-1 MVYAARRDPPGRQT
+1 VARTGWLTARFGRRSTLCPGAFA
-15 GNLSGSSPSPTPS
+15 LS
-28 ANTRIAHRPRS
+28 
-39 ASYPSRRDWVLTI
+39 
-52 AVIPARVGIQL
+52 
-63 PDSRPDRVC
+63 
-72 LVGALMGLA
+72 
-81 LLLAPALALAQRV
+81 LLPALALALLCLPGLALAQRL
-94 PADSVRAPRHAIG
+94 PADTTRARPRAPGIRTPALG
-107 VRAPVLADTL
+107 DTL

-131 APRRTPGATIAALRA
+131 APRRTPAVEIATLRADALRG
-146 AALQGDLDRQ
+146 ALQRQ
-156 RAALWRAAITAAPPI
+156 RATLWRNSISAAPPLGSE
-171 PAAPAPNTV
+171 AGKANVA
-180 GDIFGQYADL
+180 DIFGQYANL
-190 GLRIDSRIETKLARD
+190 GLRLDSRIETKLARD

-229 FGFQFAVRTAG
+229 FGFQFALRTAG
-240 TVAERVHL
+240 TVADRIHL

-265 AYYQGKPDELLQR
+265 AYYEGKQDEMLQR

-290 SRFITSGIPS
+290 SRFITSGVPS
-300 GNYGIQAIGKLG
+300 GNYGIQAIGQLG
-312 VMRFRAIAAQQK
+312 AMRFRAIAAQQK

-346 IEDYQMERRRF
+346 IDDYQIERLRF

-397 LLYRY
+397 LVYRY

-423 FARNTNSIGPY
+423 FARNTNPVGPY

-454 VSPLQRGE
+454 VNPLQRGE

-473 GGNEVVVGSVGGTM
+473 DGNEIVDPSVGGTM
-487 PRQRGPEGRDT
+487 PRQRGPAGRDT
-498 LNLLWDNQV
+498 VNLLWDNQV

-531 SSVSLRIVV
+531 STVSLRIAV

-547 KPVGGSADSYLQ
+547 KPVSGSAETYLQ
-559 LFGLAQRTNSS
+559 LFGLSQRTNAS

-585 NQALTTSG
+585 NQALTTGG
-593 GQTGQSSLLIRDYF
+593 GQSGQSTLLIRDYF
-607 VVLPSLMPFAD
+607 VVFPSLMPFAD
-618 SGLANPP
+618 SGLVNPP
-625 NPVNDSLYRLT
+625 DPVNDSLYRVT
-636 DEDLVSPRRPPT
+636 DEDLISPRRPPT

-677 SERIFLGGRQLTRD
+677 SERIFLGGRQLVRD

-705 VRPDTLFPRPR
+705 VRPDTLFPQPR
-716 EVSVQFEENP
+716 QVSVQYEENP
-726 IFAQSPTSIFG
+726 IFTQAPTSIFG

-746 GQFNI
+746 GQFNV
-751 TALSQAQKTPFNR
+751 TALSQAQRTPFNR
-764 PPLGFEPASS
+764 PPLGFEPAST

-784 FDSKLLSGL
+784 FDSDLLSGL

-800 NAEAKSTVNVQGEF
+800 SRDAPSTVNVQGEF

-825 AAYVETFEGN
+825 AAYVETFEGT
-835 AGVTVDLQESAW
+835 GGITVDLEESAW
-847 RYGSQPALGGA
+847 RYGSQPALAGGA
-858 ANGGGGGGVIAGGI
+858 PMNIGGV
-872 PYDFPIDSATTL
+872 PYDFPLDSATTL

-892 PDPAARGGTAVRF
+892 PDPAVRGGVALRF

-920 SFRSPETVLWLSLF
+920 SFRSPETVLWLSLY
-934 PRSIGGLPNA
+934 PRSVGGLPNS

-954 GALPDGASGRTWR
+954 GVGPGGMSGRTWR

-972 LDPTGLDLSHIE
+972 LDPTGVDLSHVE
-984 QLEFWTLMDTSSSM
+984 QLEFWALMDTSTSM
-998 RQRSPTLIF
+998 RPRSPTLVF
-1007 DFGEVSENSVAF
+1007 DFGEVSENTVAF
-1019 APESLTVLAPGTG
+1019 APETLTVFPPGRG
-1032 GGVDSVFTGRKIQ
+1032 GGVDSLYTGRKIQ
-1045 GFDHIAT
+1045 GFDRLAT

-1063 ARNDRGLP
+1063 ARNDVGLP
-1071 GDVVDALVV
+1071 GDVAQSLVV
-1080 KDVAAGTTELLRN
+1080 KDGTSGTATIRFR

-1105 PLGDATADCTVGNR
+1105 PLGDATSDCTVGNR
-1119 RLDEEDLDRD
+1119 QLDEEDLDRD

-1138 RDSEQL
+1138 RNSEQL

-1149 DLGDRA
+1149 DLSDRA
-1155 SFAQVGRCYHTL
+1155 SYAQVGRCYHTL
-1167 TDTSSGGGPRPVCWV
+1167 TDTTSGGGPRPVCWV
-1182 QFRVPFSAPTAQL
+1182 QFRIPFSAPTARL
-1195 NNPIPRRIKSVR
+1195 NSPLPRRIKSMR
-1207 LTVVAGPG
+1207 LTVVSGSQ
-1215 APTGEDGF
+1215 APSGENDF
-1223 TRFALARLRLT
+1223 MRFAIARLRLT

-1245 IAGIGGGGGAG
+1245 VAGIGGGGEVG
-1256 GLPSAGTGTV
+1256 GTPAPGTGTV

-1273 QDRDARGGDSP
+1273 QDRGARGGDAP
-1284 RYDSPPG
+1284 PYESPPG

-1349 WARGASKGWGQQGDL
+1349 WARGASKGWGELGDL
-1364 QFYIKVGSDADN
+1364 QFYIKIGSDADN

-1388 SRDAWLPEIRIDLRR
+1388 SRDAWLPEVHVDLRR

-1413 SFLRGGDTLISCHGL
+1413 AFLGGGDSLLSCHGL

-1443 TRRYAACDEGYIVYT
+1443 TRRYAACDDGYIVYT
-1458 SNPGI
+1458 SNPAI

-1476 GMLRVSDEGFGNGGA
+1476 GILRVSDEGLGNGGA
-1491 ISPTDSLELWVD
+1491 ISPSDSLELWVD

-1517 GQLGLNVAAGDVGS
+1517 GQLGVNVAAGDVGA

-1577 LPFTVSHSR
+1577 LPLTVNHSQ
-1586 TEGDPLFLSRS
+1586 TDGEPLFFSRS
-1597 DLMAPEI
+1597 DLMAPDI
-1604 PGVRTPSSSAT
+1604 PGARTPRTSAT
-1615 SYTLTARRSEP
+1615 SYTLAVRRAEP
-1626 LEGSVF
+1626 LKNSVF

-1639 ALTGSYITSSSTSE
+1639 SLTGSYITSSSRSE
-1653 FDSGKSSAITG
+1653 FDTGKNSAVTG

-1670 APRPRESSTPGWLR
+1670 APRARESSMPGWLR
-1684 GAIEHLPGWLRE
+1684 GAIESLPGWLRG
-1696 TELLRSLHDAKI
+1696 TELLKSLHDATI
-1708 RWNPA
+1708 RWNPT
-1713 LVRFTSAYARDE
+1713 LVRFTSSYAKNE
-1725 DRRQSFSLPVALGGD
+1725 SHRRSFALPVTLAGD
-1740 SARQVLGL
+1740 SAHEVLGL
-1748 ENVWRNTAALELRP
+1748 EDVWRNTAAIELRP
-1762 FQTMSARFTVSTLRD
+1762 FQTMSARVSMSTLRD

-1787 SVLAGAERQR
+1787 AVLAGAERQR
-1797 FLGMDVGL
+1797 FLGVDMGM
-1805 ERERQMSAVVSV
+1805 ERERQLSTAISI

-1830 FSANFSLL
+1830 FTANFSLL

-1843 RSLAREPGGSDGDGD
+1843 RNLVRGLGEGPGIAEGAGEGMGGGGSD

-1866 NGQGLSITAT
+1866 NGQGLAVTAT
-1876 LDIPRAIALYSGDS
+1876 LDIPRAISLYTGDS
-1890 SVLRSL
+1890 SALRPL
-1896 AKYLSP
+1896 AKILSP
-1902 VDVQWRR
+1902 IDIQWRR

-1930 GGEDAFRA
+1930 GGDDDFRE
-1938 SDGVLATSAGVSH
+1938 SEGVLATSAGVSH
-1951 NLVLAHSLF
+1951 NFVLSHSLF
-1960 LPLGFTVTDRYSRV
+1960 LPLGLVVTDRYSRV
-1974 RSTSWSRVVD
+1974 HSTSWSRVVD
-1984 VQTLLDAE
+1984 VQTMLDAE
-1992 QEVFPDVSVRWNYTP
+1992 QVIFPDVSLRWNYAAP
-2007 PPSLQELLTSIGA
+2007 ESLRELFTSIGA

-2026 TSARSFQPTSGDASE
+2026 TRAKSFQPITGGASE
-2041 LFGEGLRVEQ
+2041 IFGQGIRVEQ
-2051 TLRQYPINGSL
+2051 ELKQYPLNGSVA
-2062 TWAILGGFSTSAG
+2062 WSILGGFSTNVG

-2082 EVRSGGLIEGSQND
+2082 ELRSGGLIVGSQND
-2096 VSADIAKS
+2096 LTADIAKS
-2104 FPLPR
+2104 FPLPS
-2109 SWNLQSNLLRTRLG
+2109 SWDLRSNLLRTRVG
-2123 YQSSHTQSFFVQDTT
+2123 YQSSHTQSFFVQEDTR
-2138 ERRVTDNGRWAV
+2138 RRVTDNGRWAL
-2150 MVNADSD
+2150 MLNADSD
-2157 VSQTLSLSLL
+2157 VSETLSLSLL
-2167 LMRVLTYDDAYD
+2167 LMRVLSYDNAYD

-2190 FHLNYGVGEMP
+2190 FHLNYAVGQMP